1 MSITLPAPHELDEFL
16 LPLLDALAATIAV
29 LDATGAIVTV
39 NAPWRRFADANGL
52 VSPRHGVDINYLAV
66 CDAAMGT
73 PEAAAGRAVASGIRA
88 VLADDMAEFVLVYP
102 CHSPDGERW
111 FLMRATR
118 FRAGGAT
125 YVVVAHE
132 NITARHRAEEAL
144 RRSEARA
151 RQLLDANII
160 GVVVADRE
168 RIIEA
173 NGAFLRMVGYT
184 DADVAAGHVR
194 WPEMTPPEYASRDLR
209 ALDELAATGTC
220 TPFEKEYWRRDGT
233 RVPVLIGATTLQRDP
248 LQWACFILD
257 RTAHQALDEQR
268 EQLLASVAHDL
279 KSPLTTI
286 TGTAQLLARRARH
299 SEAADVARMLPRLEA
314 IETAAARMAGMLDE
328 LLDIARIRLGR
339 PLDLARG
346 AVDLVA
352 LARRMVALHEGRG
365 THRFHVIAHEPEL
378 VGEWDTPRLERVL
391 DNLLSNA
398 RKYSPAGSMIGVTV
412 GRNIDTDGTWAV
424 LTVADMGIGIPAAD
438 LPRITERFYRA
449 ANVVGIAEGTGI
461 GLAGA
466 KQIVAQHGGTISVAS
481 TEREGTTVTVQLPT

>member
-1 MSITLPAPHELDEFL
+1 
-16 LPLLDALAATIAV
+16 V
-29 LDATGAIVTV
+29 
-39 NAPWRRFADANGL
+39 
-52 VSPRHGVDINYLAV
+52 
-66 CDAAMGT
+66 
-73 PEAAAGRAVASGIRA
+73 AAGR
-88 VLADDMAEFVLVYP
+88 
-102 CHSPDGERW
+102 
-111 FLMRATR
+111 
-118 FRAGGAT
+118 
-125 YVVVAHE
+125 
-132 NITARHRAEEAL
+132 
-144 RRSEARA
+144 
-151 RQLLDANII
+151 
-160 GVVVADRE
+160 
-168 RIIEA
+168 
-173 NGAFLRMVGYT
+173 
-184 DADVAAGHVR
+184 VR
-194 WPEMTPPEYASRDLR
+194 WPEMTLPEYASRDRR

-220 TPFEKEYWRRDGT
+220 TPFEKEYWHRDGT

-314 IETAAARMAGMLDE
+314 IEIAAARMAGMLDE

-352 LARRMVALHEGRG
+352 LARRMVTLHEGRG
-365 THRFHVIAHEPEL
+365 THRFHFTAHEPEL

-398 RKYSPAGSMIGVTV
+398 RKYSPVGSMIGVSV
-412 GRNIDTDGTWAV
+412 GRDVDTDGAWAV
-424 LTVADMGIGIPAAD
+424 LTVADTGIGIPAAD

-449 ANVVGIAEGTGI
+449 ANAVGIAEGTGI

-466 KQIVAQHGGTISVAS
+466 KQIVAQHGGTIAVAS